1 MNEIDKKRVLI
12 VDDNPYILKILATML
27 KLENLEVIT
36 AKNGEDALHLIIN
49 EAEGKF
55 DIIVTDYQMPIINGQ
70 ELADTLRSYDGYCHI
85 PIILVT
91 QATHIR
97 YENDDKYKVFDKI
110 LYKPITD
117 KFIAEI
123 KNLLLGNNKD
133 K

>member
-27 KLENLEVIT
+27 KLENLEITT

-49 EAEGKF
+49 ETEGKF

-70 ELADTLRSYDGYCHI
+70 ELADTLRSYDEYCHT

-97 YENDDKYKVFDKI
+97 YENDDKYKVLNKI

-117 KFIAEI
+117 KF
-123 KNLLLGNNKD
+123 
-133 K
+133 